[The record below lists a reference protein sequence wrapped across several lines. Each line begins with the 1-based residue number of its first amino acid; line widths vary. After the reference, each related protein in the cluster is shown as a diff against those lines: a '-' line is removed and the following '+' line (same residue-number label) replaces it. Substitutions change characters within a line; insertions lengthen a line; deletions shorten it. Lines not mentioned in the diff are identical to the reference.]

1 MKFTVEGVDYELSP
15 SLEKEYGNAFKAAC
29 DAVSKTIE
37 IIRSPGY
44 KDRSS
49 WKADCSNEH
58 ATVYYKDIDGL
69 RYFAAKTKIPLPA
82 QVLVDAHWNDI
93 DNVKDYND
101 NIKFSR
107 CLTKLTDNVDVAN
120 YASNEKF
127 MVSSREFLVGRMRIS
142 FGNGYILAGRSCEID
157 GFKSSKNTVR
167 AFAHVAA
174 GWYYPDPEDPDSS
187 IYDYLVSMDLKG
199 MLVKTVAN
207 QALGKM
213 VLADVENNRLHA
225 LKLSAQQDH

>member
-1 MKFTVEGVDYELSP
+1 LQFQ
-15 SLEKEYGNAFKAAC
+15 
-29 DAVSKTIE
+29 
-37 IIRSPGY
+37 
-44 KDRSS
+44 
-49 WKADCSNEH
+49 
-58 ATVYYKDIDGL
+58 
-69 RYFAAKTKIPLPA
+69 TKIPLPA

-127 MVSSREFLVGRMRIS
+127 MVSSREFLVGRMRIN

-167 AFAHVAA
+167 FVLIKCHERV
-174 GWYYPDPEDPDSS
+174 
-187 IYDYLVSMDLKG
+187 LKG
-199 MLVKTVAN
+199 CEMQKILE
-207 QALGKM
+207 QMRGKK
-213 VLADVENNRLHA
+213 LASEHRIWLA
-225 LKLSAQQDH
+225 F